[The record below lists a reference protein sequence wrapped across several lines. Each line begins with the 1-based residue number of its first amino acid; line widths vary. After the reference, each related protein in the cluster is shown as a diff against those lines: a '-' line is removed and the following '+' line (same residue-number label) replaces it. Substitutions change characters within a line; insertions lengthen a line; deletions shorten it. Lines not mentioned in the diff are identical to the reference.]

1 MGYDLAGEIIGI
13 GMHVHSVLGSGLMES
28 VYRNAMVL
36 DLVEAGYQVEME
48 KRLTVVYRGHNIGVF
63 IADIVVNGCLI
74 LELKAVNA
82 LVPAHEVQLVNYL
95 TITGIDEGL
104 LLNFGADHL
113 QFKKKYRVYK
123 KTR

>member
-1 MGYDLAGEIIGI
+1 MDYDLAGEVIGI
-13 GMHVHSVLGSGLMES
+13 GMHVHSVLGPGLMES

-36 DLVEAGYQVEME
+36 DLVEAGYQVEVE
-48 KRLTVVYRGHNIGVF
+48 KRLTILYRGHNIGDF

-113 QFKKKYRVYK
+113 QFKKKFRIYK